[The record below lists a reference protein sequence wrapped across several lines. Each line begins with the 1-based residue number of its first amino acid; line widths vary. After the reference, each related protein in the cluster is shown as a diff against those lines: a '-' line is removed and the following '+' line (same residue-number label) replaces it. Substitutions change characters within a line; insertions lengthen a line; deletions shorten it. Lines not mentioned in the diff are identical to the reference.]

1 MKGLIG
7 LVIGTNLLFSQ
18 VETCDATLTQQKYL
32 FNKVC
37 KYVEFNQGNYL
48 LNLPKVEGIREEET
62 KIPLVSEKR
71 INMERQNQRLKIILL
86 SKNFTKVM
94 EEVCIAVR
102 VDFISYENFNVA
114 QIFQTV

>member
-62 KIPLVSEKR
+62 KIPLVSEKK
-71 INMERQNQRLKIILL
+71 NQYGKTKSKVKDYSALKKFYKGNGR
-86 SKNFTKVM
+86 SM
-94 EEVCIAVR
+94 HCC
-102 VDFISYENFNVA
+102 
-114 QIFQTV
+114 